1 MLTKAAKKLLRRVM
15 DGEALWGVRV
25 YPHAW
30 TWRMDTPDEVGL
42 DTIPEGQVAD
52 LVMAGAGHIK
62 PLPTEGRTER
72 AQFVASRNVAEALL
86 AERALPDDPLQLN
99 MIPKDHKAL
108 AKRPKPRAKGA
119 K

>member
-62 PLPTEGRTER
+62 SLPTEGRTER
-72 AQFVASRNVAEALL
+72 VQFVVSRDVAGVLI
-86 AERALPDDPLQLN
+86 AEKALPDDPLQLN
-99 MIPKDHKAL
+99 WIPEDHKAL
-108 AKRPKPRAKGA
+108 VKQAKPKRGTR
-119 K
+119 